1 MENIKKKEKI
11 MTVKQIFEKYLRA
24 VNEPLEEV
32 NKKVVARTK
41 DQKIRLEQMNQ
52 PLDFSQFPNVGSSTL
67 KKNGIMRVKDLVSME
82 MREVL
87 LLRNIGKKSFTSM
100 NKYVTEVLNLQ
111 WGMDTD
117 EYILTGNK
125 VEKEREG

>member
-1 MENIKKKEKI
+1 

-125 VEKEREG
+125 VEKEREGI

>member
-1 MENIKKKEKI
+1 
-11 MTVKQIFEKYLRA
+11 MTVKQIFEKYLRGA

>member
-1 MENIKKKEKI
+1 MENIKKEKI

>member
-1 MENIKKKEKI
+1 

-111 WGMDTD
+111 WEMDTD

>member
-1 MENIKKKEKI
+1 MENIKKI

>member
-1 MENIKKKEKI
+1 MENIKKKI